1 MPSRNAT
8 HDGTGKK
15 MSIKDRVKKFNRLD
29 KESRGEEVNWTQSN
43 LNLDVWL
50 SDKSELSFDE
60 QLHHFCKSLDR
71 NADDLI
77 DLKEFKTYYPSSSD
91 LFFSRIDTNGNTK
104 ILRQELQALFTKEDN
119 SADVARLGS
128 VTIELHKRMINEFMK
143 EFDKFCDIVDQN
155 HDNVISMEEFQLV
168 NPEGAQKI
176 FSELDLN
183 HDDMLSKEEFCEMF
197 RLDCGVFDLP
207 HMSSLRDNV
216 LERINAQFD
225 VDFEEFLILLGFDIK
240 SSDTLSF
247 SDLKKDNPAAFAALF
262 KAIGISEQ
270 MRMKASVLKKQFA
283 LMDGTWDTARLS
295 WVQDN
300 VQSQLNTEPLPIN
313 TGWNTVSQPFAVYSE
328 NNLQS
333 KKIYS
338 GVRGEEIYV
347 TEVGSEWVAV
357 SSPMPGWIRFSR
369 KELKY
374 VSQVK
379 QFVSPVS
386 EELPGES
393 EGVFHAKPKRQ
404 LTMKNL
410 VSVVDEDDKFVFPH
424 GMKFEIEFGW
434 FQTLPYGLN
443 IYEED
448 KEAVLYTLV
457 SGEEIHIVSREGP
470 WVHLDSPMDGYLK
483 CTNDENK
490 VVIKTIR
497 NFITKLTEK
506 LTTKAVDKHEKIA
519 EDRKKRKEARRE
531 AKKPKWKA
539 ERPKQ
544 VTIQS
549 PKKKAEAKAR
559 SPEVSDIKESS
570 DTKVRSPE
578 VAKQTFRK
586 YEDEDID
593 EGGAEIP
600 VVSSV
605 PVSGEA
611 GTAPVMKD
619 DPSISFFTV
628 VAEMSENRRRIRQL
642 QKTIQLLNLRQGEL
656 QNEMLDEFDHVKEV
670 VTHKNMSMEDLT
682 NTFKDTLSSKF
693 SSVPQPAPPSTID
706 GEIVFE

>member
-29 KESRGEEVNWTQSN
+29 KEARGEEVNWTQSN

-50 SDKSELSFDE
+50 SDKSELSFDK
-60 QLHHFCKSLDR
+60 QLDDFCKSLDR

-77 DLKEFKTYYPSSSD
+77 DLREFKTYYPSSSE
-91 LFFSRIDTNGNTK
+91 LFFSRIDTNGNIK
-104 ILRQELQALFTKEDN
+104 ILRQELQALFTRDDD
-119 SADVARLGS
+119 STDVARLGS
-128 VTIELHKRMINEFMK
+128 ITIELHKRMINEFMK
-143 EFDKFCDIVDQN
+143 EFDKFCDVVDQN
-155 HDNVISMEEFQLV
+155 HDSMISMEEFQLV

-197 RLDCGVFDLP
+197 RLDCGIFDLP

-216 LERINAQFD
+216 LERINSQFD
-225 VDFEEFLILLGFDIK
+225 VDFEEFLNLLGFDTK
-240 SSDTLSF
+240 SGDTLSF

-262 KAIGISEQ
+262 KSVGIQEQ
-270 MRMKASVLKKQFA
+270 MRMKASALKKQFA
-283 LMDGTWDTARLS
+283 LMDGTWDTARLN
-295 WVQDN
+295 WVRDN
-300 VQSQLNTEPLPIN
+300 VRSQLNTEPLPIN
-313 TGWNTVSQPFAVYSE
+313 TGWNAVSQPFAVYSE
-328 NNLQS
+328 ENLQS

-379 QFVSPVS
+379 QFVSPAS

-404 LTMKNL
+404 LMMKNL
-410 VSVVDEDDKFVFPH
+410 VSVVDEEDKFLFPH
-424 GMKFEIEFGW
+424 GVKFEIEFGW
-434 FQTLPYGLN
+434 FQTLPHGLT

-448 KEAVLYTLV
+448 KETVLYTLV

-483 CTNDENK
+483 CTNDDNK

-519 EDRKKRKEARRE
+519 EDRKKRKEAKRE
-531 AKKPKWKA
+531 AKKPKWKS
-539 ERPKQ
+539 EEPKK
-544 VTIQS
+544 VTIES
-549 PKKKAEAKAR
+549 PKKVEPKAR
-559 SPEVSDIKESS
+559 SPEVSDIKMYS
-570 DTKVRSPE
+570 DTKVRSSK

-586 YEDEDID
+586 YEDEDND

-600 VVSSV
+600 VVS
-605 PVSGEA
+605 PGPISGEA
-611 GTAPVMKD
+611 GTSTVAKD

-656 QNEMLDEFDHVKEV
+656 QNAMLDEFDHVKEV
-670 VTHKNMSMEDLT
+670 VTHKNMSMEELT
-682 NTFKDTLSSKF
+682 NTFKDTLNSKF
-693 SSVPQPAPPSTID
+693 SSIPQPSPPTTLD
-706 GEIVFE
+706 GETVFE